1 MPSSRFLV
9 QSIQG
14 LVKEGT
20 AQIRMDAQS
29 AVQALKLF
37 NEKAD
42 KLERLSFTQ
51 KIFSE
56 PSGVKIYWRQGEAF
70 RNELVGPDE
79 ESREAMLLTLRFFVQ
94 DNEQSSFRNIA
105 EAYNALPVDPSLS
118 GEFHNIRKQV
128 NEFLDSKTWIRVDG
142 SDLTY
147 RGNLRSV
154 PVRLSCAREPGQEA
168 KVRSLEEHPALLRTG
183 RERFH
188 LYARSDSAGNL
199 LYPER

>member
-1 MPSSRFLV
+1 
-9 QSIQG
+9 
-14 LVKEGT
+14 
-20 AQIRMDAQS
+20 MDAQS

-147 RGNLRSV
+147 REIFEVFLYGYHAHANQDKKQKFEVWKSIPPFFGLVENDFIYTLAAILRAIFYIRNV
-154 PVRLSCAREPGQEA
+154 NAR
-168 KVRSLEEHPALLRTG
+168 VLEELR
-183 RERFH
+183 RVQ
-188 LYARSDSAGNL
+188 AAGF
-199 LYPER
+199 P